1 MKLLHYTS
9 NKIDKL
15 KPSDQKGFK
24 PVGLWLSVNNEWEV
38 WCQENGFY
46 KYNYDNCWIHEFSI
60 NESANILLIQN
71 TDDFEIFTNKY
82 YNNYNKLE

>member
-15 KPSDQKGFK
+15 KGFKQKGFK

-38 WCQENGFY
+38 
-46 KYNYDNCWIHEFSI
+46 
-60 NESANILLIQN
+60 
-71 TDDFEIFTNKY
+71 
-82 YNNYNKLE
+82 